1 MASKHAI
8 ASKASSAKSSIIRNQ
23 SKHLLASNLATVST
37 LGVADHVHSG
47 YKTAKKELVD
57 NKKEECILISPGYHM
72 TRKKDRISVT
82 LGEEF
87 FGTTFQTKVDKE
99 SPPRKVAQCEIDDL
113 IEDFQDQIGHL
124 KALLEQEKRDH
135 RKTKDVMTQVLK
147 DSIATVE
154 QTNAAE
160 TRKLREI
167 HAIELHS
174 VREQS
179 KATLEKQIKEVQHK
193 YDHLRD
199 EYDFL
204 KSAFQAYKENLVEEL
219 SEKQSFG
226 EAEWKKLHEKEKEK
240 ALLEQKHTLTKNF
253 EKEQEEI
260 LSNVR
265 NEILSMQENH
275 FFEKQE
281 LWQEYIKAIE
291 DIKQKTSHIEAKQ
304 KQEEELK
311 ERRKRKKELEKTD
324 VITEKMPD
332 LEQIL
337 REKNEELS
345 QKPKSE
351 TLKAELDEKKENL
364 LNSKEAL
371 KQAKQELEKMKSQ
384 AQGTQE
390 AFHQKISGI
399 SENFDQIIHSLMK
412 ENEDLRRKLIVKS
425 EELLS
430 EKIKEKIGS
439 TSRSTSD

>member
-291 DIKQKTSHIEAKQ
+291 DIKQKTSHIEA
-304 KQEEELK
+304 
-311 ERRKRKKELEKTD
+311 
-324 VITEKMPD
+324 
-332 LEQIL
+332 
-337 REKNEELS
+337 
-345 QKPKSE
+345 
-351 TLKAELDEKKENL
+351 ELDEKKENL